1 MISQR
6 WRYNGRG
13 SLIIRLLTSSS
24 VKCPTARVILAI
36 FSPSLLVRSPPLFFH
51 SMRFSMRTAP
61 QSVSRVMHVEKNAAS
76 PRAETS
82 LKAAGILAESVEL
95 KPCQRL
101 EQPGRARPSVHQT
114 SGQSRDGLLFHGNG
128 RANVARGGG
137 DEHDWQ
143 GTVILSRFCGVGDQ
157 KEEFIESSLMGKMT
171 FPLLNQGGLEW

>member
-1 MISQR
+1 MRSWGLIEFSTIS
-6 WRYNGRG
+6 N
-13 SLIIRLLTSSS
+13 SCT
-24 VKCPTARVILAI
+24 PT
-36 FSPSLLVRSPPLFFH
+36 PLPL
-51 SMRFSMRTAP
+51 RTAP

-171 FPLLNQGGLEW
+171 FPLLNQGGLELTSVQRRETDVGRSWMRRARTRPGMPKPSRV